1 MPSNGYSHSQ
11 ARRKAWRAVDVMLAH
26 MIENEVI
33 TQDDLYMDLRE
44 ELADVIFDAIQSPI
58 GPAHNN

>member
-1 MPSNGYSHSQ
+1 M
-11 ARRKAWRAVDVMLAH
+11 DVMLAH